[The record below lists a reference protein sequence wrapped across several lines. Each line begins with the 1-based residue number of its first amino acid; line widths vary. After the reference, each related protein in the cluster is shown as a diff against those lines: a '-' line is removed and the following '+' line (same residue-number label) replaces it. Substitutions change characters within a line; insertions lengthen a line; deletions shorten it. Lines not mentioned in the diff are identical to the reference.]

1 MVIAFYNEGEFDITG
16 ECDGVSMSIG
26 FTNMKVDTPVAS
38 IRKFCK
44 SGNDV
49 SFYEGGGCI
58 VNRNT
63 GAKARFME
71 MAGVYFLKLR
81 IKPLGDDANGLGFV
95 RPAP

>member
-1 MVIAFYNEGEFDITG
+1 MVIAFIMKVT
-16 ECDGVSMSIG
+16 MSIG
-26 FTNMKVDTPVAS
+26 FANMKVDTPVAS
-38 IRKFCK
+38 IRKCCK

-63 GAKARFME
+63 GAKAGLME

-81 IKPLGDDANGLGFV
+81 IKPLGDDANGLGFA